1 MLQDLSFVPAF
12 VEFSVDIEEG
22 EVRDIEL
29 HDGSHLRIRKL
40 HRDYDF
46 TSRLAALTALEEAEK
61 NHEVLTGV
69 FYMNTEKPNFL
80 EMLHLAEEP
89 LATLPQSKVRPPKE
103 VLDEVMEELR

>member
-1 MLQDLSFVPAF
+1 MARFKVVILPHLYSS
-12 VEFSVDIEEG
+12 VEIEREIISKAGGLLVDGDQLPSE
-22 EVRDIEL
+22 
-29 HDGSHLRIRKL
+29 
-40 HRDYDF
+40 
-46 TSRLAALTALEEAEK
+46 TAALEEAEK

-80 EMLHLAEEP
+80 EMLHIAEEP